1 MWEIA
6 KSMIT
11 WELCSKCG
19 CSLSLEDI
27 PWIPVNCD
35 DCWRW
40 NWIYTETQW
49 KNVKTPREMLKMII
63 DYNYSVRFQKPPS
76 KKAILNFV
84 LDIVEEL

>member
-40 NWIYTETQW
+40 
-49 KNVKTPREMLKMII
+49 
-63 DYNYSVRFQKPPS
+63 
-76 KKAILNFV
+76 
-84 LDIVEEL
+84 